1 MAVNPFSAP
10 SSHAKFLSEFAF
22 KTLLFILC
30 KARLSQAFLFA
41 LLVASHLITLKNI
54 LKSVHWSW
62 QFCNLHA

>member
-1 MAVNPFSAP
+1 MALNSFSAP
-10 SSHAKFLSEFAF
+10 SSHAKFLSEFVF

-30 KARLSQAFLFA
+30 KTCLFQAFLFV
-41 LLVASHLITLKNI
+41 LLVASHLITFKNI